1 MPFIILSNN
10 FSLQLVWSDS
20 NTDELDIQ
28 DLNQQYQSI
37 DINGVNNEFIDLQ
50 ILNKTEVLRIKNC
63 TIDLQQI
70 KGRYQNVTLTNC
82 KCIHD
87 FTECFIIDFNI
98 IDSQLQTSQL
108 KNVEINSMDVTIT
121 NLAEFDYNNCHTLQ
135 CKLNILS
142 ISRLIIDLFTI
153 CGEWTSIQF
162 IDCMFIGEVDNT
174 RLKVSNVQLNIT
186 EQNYINNLSCLQ
198 SLKCN
203 KFDLSVIGLVT
214 YQKIDIIM
222 PNENMNKQQMRA
234 NLNRCICN
242 LNSIQGQWTDI
253 SFSNCVLEGNSK
265 ECKKKFVNTTIRVI
279 VDQTCHQ
286 VNFNAFYG
294 LKCNLTIQLNNIEV
308 DLCSIRQ
315 CNPQQLQMTF
325 CTFTIDEMVGCWKV
339 LYMHQCNIL
348 QRSGTILSRS
358 IRADRITMQDCD
370 NEICQYFDT
379 KYLEVFRSNLIS
391 EFPKTS
397 KLCIINSSVKVTQQ
411 NKNIKYLSLLNV
423 KLIKFSILCF
433 PKLIGIDLNYF
444 TEKNTKIAIIE
455 FIRFKKKSVNALKQ
469 RLHRILYEQNQ
480 IQIKRIRIQKENDH
494 LNSIL
499 CKQLIQLCG
508 QSE

>member
-1 MPFIILSNN
+1 MPFIILQNN

-20 NTDELDIQ
+20 NSDKLDIQ
-28 DLNQQYQSI
+28 DLNQQYNSI
-37 DINGVNNEFIDLQ
+37 DINGINNEFIDLQ
-50 ILNKTEVLRIKNC
+50 ILNRTEVLRIKNC

-70 KGRYQNVTLTNC
+70 KGRYQNVTLANC

-87 FTECFIIDFNI
+87 FTNECFILDLYI

-135 CKLNILS
+135 CTLNILS

-162 IDCMFIGEVDNT
+162 TDCVFIGEVDNSQ
-174 RLKVSNVQLNIT
+174 LKVKNVGLKIT
-186 EQNYINNLSCLQ
+186 ELNYKNNLSCLQ
-198 SLKCN
+198 SLICDR
-203 KFDLSVIGLVT
+203 FDLSVMGQDK
-214 YQKIDIIM
+214 YQKIDIVM
-222 PNENMNKQQMRA
+222 PNENRNKQWMRA
-234 NLNRCICN
+234 NLNRCVCN

-253 SFSNCVLEGNSK
+253 NFSNCVFEGNSK

-279 VDQTCHQ
+279 VDQTCQQ

-308 DLCSIRQ
+308 DLSSIRQ
-315 CNPQQLQMTF
+315 CNPYYLQMAF
-325 CTFTIDEMVGCWKV
+325 CSFSIDEMVGCWKV

-370 NEICQYFDT
+370 NGICQYLDT
-379 KYLEVFRSNLIS
+379 KYLEVFRSNIIT

-397 KLCIINSSVKVTQQ
+397 RLCIINSSVKVTQQ
-411 NKNIKYLSLLNV
+411 NSNIKYLSLLNV
-423 KLIKFSILCF
+423 KLVKFSVLSL
-433 PKLIGIDLNYF
+433 PKLMGIDLNYF
-444 TEKNTKIAIIE
+444 AEKNTKTAIIE
-455 FIRFKKKSVNALKQ
+455 YIRFKKKSSNALKQ
-469 RLHRILYEQNQ
+469 RLHRSRYEQNR
-480 IQIKRIRIQKENDH
+480 IQIKRIRILKENDYF
-494 LNSIL
+494 NSLL
-499 CKQLIQLCG
+499 CKLIQLCG